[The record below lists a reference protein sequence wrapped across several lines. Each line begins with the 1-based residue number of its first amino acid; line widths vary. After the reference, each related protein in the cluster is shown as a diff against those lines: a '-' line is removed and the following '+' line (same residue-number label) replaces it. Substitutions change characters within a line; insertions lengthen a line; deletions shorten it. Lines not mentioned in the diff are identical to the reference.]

1 MDSLVT
7 ATITKMLETL
17 PPELQKRVE
26 EYLRE

>member
-17 PPELQKRVE
+17 PLELQKQVE
-26 EYLRE
+26 KHLWE